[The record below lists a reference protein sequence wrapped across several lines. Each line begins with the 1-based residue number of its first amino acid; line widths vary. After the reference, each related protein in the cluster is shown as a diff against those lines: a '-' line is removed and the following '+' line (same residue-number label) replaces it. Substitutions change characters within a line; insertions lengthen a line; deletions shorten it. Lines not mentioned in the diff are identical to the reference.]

1 MTETTFDSYLNEQL
15 KNPEF
20 KSEWDKLEPE
30 YTIIQALIDARV
42 STGMTQRE
50 LSQKTGISQG
60 DISKIERGTA
70 NPSVRTL
77 KRLADGMGKTLKIEF
92 VERNT

>member
-15 KNPEF
+15 KDPDF

-30 YTIIQALIDARV
+30 FTIVQALIDARV

-70 NPSVRTL
+70 NPSMRTL
-77 KRLADGMGKTLKIEF
+77 KRLADGMGKKLRIEF
-92 VERNT
+92 VD